1 MKINLTFIKNRF
13 FISGLISGLLIAS
26 VVFILIISSDYP
38 PSDKKKLKGTAAET
52 YTPSV
57 GDQGTR
63 QGEISTSCGTTPL
76 IVFDNDPTQTPVI
89 CHQDDGAPAARVIV
103 TQVSS
108 ASFCPSGGIH
118 VEMLVSQN

>member
-13 FISGLISGLLIAS
+13 FISGLISGALIAS
-26 VVFILIISSDYP
+26 VVFILIISSSYP
-38 PSDKKKLKGTAAET
+38 PTDTKKLKGTTAGN

-63 QGEISTSCGTTPL
+63 QGEVSTSCGTKPL
-76 IVFDNDPTQTPVI
+76 IVFDSDPTQTPVI

-108 ASFCPSGGIH
+108 SLFCPSGGVH